1 MARGKGGGGDDWGK
15 VFAVLLGVG
24 LGAIALYY
32 LQAGREDEDAALIPD
47 ALEDRIDLVV
57 KKLNDRFGQ
66 RWVNFGLNAL
76 EGYLK
81 SILPWQ
87 VVGLV
92 SVIYHVEQLP
102 ALRGAA
108 KRQLVA
114 ERVRRGIQ

>member
-15 VFAVLLGVG
+15 FFAILLGVG
-24 LGAIALYY
+24 LGAIGLYY

-57 KKLNDRFGQ
+57 KKLNDRFGR
-66 RWVNFGLNAL
+66 RWVTRGLNAL
-76 EGYLK
+76 ESYLK
-81 SILPWQ
+81 SILPWE

-92 SVIYHVEQLP
+92 NVIYQVEQLP
-102 ALRGAA
+102 ALHGPA

-114 ERVRRGIQ
+114 ERVRQGIQ